1 MNLLTD
7 YTWNDFRW
15 EKNAEF
21 VIREL
26 GKCLFNC
33 FFVDEFL
40 LISKEIN
47 KIERKKLNLI
57 SKVDFEAR
65 INYKR
70 TCRHHHYFV
79 KQEKIVYIIGIKL
92 GALHSNWLVM
102 QLSADSPIQWPLTRS
117 SDISLSKHWQ
127 HMTKRTHIK
136 VEKVSYQSIGNGH
149 TY

>member
-1 MNLLTD
+1 MFLFKKWPSFAFPSCVTFIFFNSEVLRRRRHILISEVKWWCDADVFVYSLVSCLGGRNNRYILFFYFYEFTD
-7 YTWNDFRW
+7 WLHLEWFPLRK
-15 EKNAEF
+15 KNAEF

-70 TCRHHHYFV
+70 TCRHHHF
-79 KQEKIVYIIGIKL
+79 
-92 GALHSNWLVM
+92 S
-102 QLSADSPIQWPLTRS
+102 
-117 SDISLSKHWQ
+117 
-127 HMTKRTHIK
+127 
-136 VEKVSYQSIGNGH
+136 
-149 TY
+149 